1 MKNSKEI
8 YFKFLNNI
16 QNLYNNDIK
25 QHYLDNTTPEIVEKL
40 NFEISNHEF
49 QNYLDFL
56 DNIDLYDL
64 FIFKNEIIKVLKEKF
79 NIDFDNC
86 KIEEIEFL
94 LKSISEYYKST
105 NITTFKNY
113 NIIIQIFLYWCIIRF
128 GYNNIIKYINLK

>member
-79 NIDFDNC
+79 NINFDNC

-94 LKSISEYYKST
+94 LKSISEYHKST

>member
-8 YFKFLNNI
+8 YFKFLNSI